1 MDRELGH
8 APFSAYRALGIV
20 LSDAGR
26 RTGKLAAAPLI
37 RLFALQHLL
46 HHTPGVAYAGYVN
59 TSSGIDYANFEAG
72 PVPNPMPDTNDLV
85 GADIN
90 SFLSATIDFQ
100 PWVERASQI
109 RSSGNRG
116 FCIGNLSIAL
126 AVGNAYA
133 FGMASSNTL
142 LSLIPTAG
150 VLIGAPAREL
160 WVLYKLC
167 PLAGILSILL
177 SLGGNIVPVEVN
189 DYKNIGDFT
198 YQGMVPVAD
207 ASFPPRENETGGST
221 GKSEAEKFADEVAQR
236 AKKDWGV
243 RPTRS
248 IAGGMILQAVAIGTI
263 LVACWFLESGSVL
276 VWWCESQCWMFVWY
290 MFVCISAILENFAGV
305 PFTHT
310 WTIRI
315 WRAPPVDIDKDA
327 PWVISPTDENVSKV
341 ESGMQEQPSPSTS
354 SRERAKSPFDEGA
367 AGGSRKSEWRTEK
380 ADFEGSNAS
389 VLDRLERGYST
400 KGAVGMDLKKP
411 RSQANDAFYVL
422 LSVKGIQ
429 HGHAAL
435 RILSKAISI
444 GTFAFSTGLFASAA
458 LVTLL
463 RATIV
468 TSLILAA
475 GIFGRVTAMWMTSAM
490 MDKRPVLHRVVESRQ
505 QAGEF
510 LEAIFCVPGI
520 ACEVKDHIVIKG
532 RCVKRFKMPVRWS
545 SVLGVLAHPYD
556 LVGIAVDRGH
566 EQSPRI
572 LEQG

>member
-1 MDRELGH
+1 M
-8 APFSAYRALGIV
+8 
-20 LSDAGR
+20 
-26 RTGKLAAAPLI
+26 
-37 RLFALQHLL
+37 
-46 HHTPGVAYAGYVN
+46 
-59 TSSGIDYANFEAG
+59 
-72 PVPNPMPDTNDLV
+72 
-85 GADIN
+85 
-90 SFLSATIDFQ
+90 
-100 PWVERASQI
+100 
-109 RSSGNRG
+109 
-116 FCIGNLSIAL
+116 
-126 AVGNAYA
+126 GNAYA

-380 ADFEGSNAS
+380 PT
-389 VLDRLERGYST
+389 LRGPTPACST
-400 KGAVGMDLKKP
+400 GWSAATRPRGPWDGPKEAAVPGQRCLLRTAVGQGHPARACSAAYPVQGHFHWHL
-411 RSQANDAFYVL
+411 RL
-422 LSVKGIQ
+422 Q
-429 HGHAAL
+429 HGLVRLSRARHPAPGHDSHVANPSGRHL
-435 RILSKAISI
+435 R
-444 GTFAFSTGLFASAA
+444 
-458 LVTLL
+458 
-463 RATIV
+463 
-468 TSLILAA
+468 
-475 GIFGRVTAMWMTSAM
+475 RVTAMWMTSAM

-520 ACEVKDHIVIKG
+520 ACEGQGSHRQG
-532 RCVKRFKMPVRWS
+532 
-545 SVLGVLAHPYD
+545 
-556 LVGIAVDRGH
+556 AVCQEVQDAG
-566 EQSPRI
+566 S
-572 LEQG
+572 LEQRPRGARASL